1 MPFALQYKPFIQS
14 ETRIGKQKIRPRNV
28 YRISSYKYEK
38 NGQKSL
44 TGNKSSLIFV
54 IGIYDKKLIC
64 LKISELKPEKFF
76 QWLDTIVRKS
86 EIPKIDEIQK
96 LEELLIESDRA
107 GKRLFEG
114 YVKKSTIVYK
124 RPEPIYRTYNLD
136 SIIYIQ
142 EVQFEKS
149 YLKEYFDT
157 TKSLQ
162 EKNKEVR
169 EEKFEDE

>member
-1 MPFALQYKPFIQS
+1 MPFSLQYKPFIAN
-14 ETRIGKQKIRPRNV
+14 EMRVGKQTIRPRNV
-28 YRISSYKYEK
+28 YRISSYKYSK
-38 NGQKSL
+38 DGQKSL

-76 QWLDTIVRKS
+76 QWLYTVVRKS

-96 LEELLIESDRA
+96 LEELLVESDRG
-107 GKRLFEG
+107 GKSLFTG
-114 YVKKSTIVYK
+114 YVEKSPIVYK
-124 RPEPIYRTYNLD
+124 RKDPIYRTYNLD

-149 YLKEYFDT
+149 YLKEYLDPN
-157 TKSLQ
+157 KSLQ
-162 EKNKEVR
+162 EKNEEAR

>member
-1 MPFALQYKPFIQS
+1 MPFSLQYKPFIER
-14 ETRIGKQKIRPRNV
+14 ETRVGKTAIRPRNV

-64 LKISELKPEKFF
+64 LKISELEPEKFF
-76 QWLDTIVRKS
+76 QWLYTVVRKS
-86 EIPKIDEIQK
+86 EIPKIDEIQR
-96 LEELLIESDRA
+96 LEDLIVESDRG
-107 GKRLFEG
+107 GKRLFEA
-114 YVKKSTIVYK
+114 YVEKSTIVYN
-124 RPEPIYRTYNLD
+124 RPNPIYRTYNLD
-136 SIIYIQ
+136 NIIYIQ

-149 YLKEYFDT
+149 YLKEYLDPN
-157 TKSLQ
+157 KSLQ
-162 EKNKEVR
+162 EKNKEAR

>member
-1 MPFALQYKPFIQS
+1 
-14 ETRIGKQKIRPRNV
+14 
-28 YRISSYKYEK
+28 
-38 NGQKSL
+38 
-44 TGNKSSLIFV
+44 
-54 IGIYDKKLIC
+54 
-64 LKISELKPEKFF
+64 
-76 QWLDTIVRKS
+76 
-86 EIPKIDEIQK
+86 
-96 LEELLIESDRA
+96 
-107 GKRLFEG
+107 
-114 YVKKSTIVYK
+114 VKKSTIVYK